1 MYGYIIM
8 LFMKRFFIFC
18 LSALLLLG
26 CSSSSDKVNPLIKG
40 YLLEHLANP
49 DTYVPG
55 KTEVIEQG
63 TIDVENTINWQ
74 DIPSEGDID
83 VVILRHEFSI
93 ADKSGALTDNAFIF
107 YMNPDQDVIYYVHR
121 DKGILLFPL
130 D

>member
-1 MYGYIIM
+1 
-8 LFMKRFFIFC
+8 MKHFFILC

-55 KTEVIEQG
+55 KTEVVGQG
-63 TIDVENTINWQ
+63 TIDVENTVNWQ
-74 DIPSEGDID
+74 NIPDDGDID
-83 VVILRHEFSI
+83 VTILRHEFSI
-93 ADKSGALTDNAFIF
+93 VDHTGAPVDNAFFF
-107 YMNPDQDVIYYVHR
+107 YMNPEQDVIYYVHK
-121 DKGILLFPL
+121 DKGMLLFPL